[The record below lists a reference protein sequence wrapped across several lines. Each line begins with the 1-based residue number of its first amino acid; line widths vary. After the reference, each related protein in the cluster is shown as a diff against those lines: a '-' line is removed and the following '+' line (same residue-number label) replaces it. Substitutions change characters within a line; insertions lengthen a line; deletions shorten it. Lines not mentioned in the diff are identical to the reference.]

1 MKPIAGAVLGIATVA
16 AMSGSVS
23 AQTVVETAV
32 EAPASGAPALRL
44 GDVPHTPD
52 EPKIDGILDEAL
64 WRQALVIRLDIET
77 QPRENGPAPVET
89 FVHMIENGTTLLI
102 AFDARDPEPEAIRAY
117 LRDRDSAYNDDFV
130 GVVLDTFNDQR
141 RAFEF
146 FTNPLGVQMDLTFDD
161 VNGREDDSW
170 DAIWD
175 SAGVIG
181 EQGFTVEIAIPFSQL
196 RFQNSDSPQT
206 WGLDAL
212 RFYPRAD
219 RVRISANRMDRG
231 RNCYL
236 CQLGKIEGF
245 AAAEPGRGLEVV
257 PAVTASRTDERDATA
272 NDLVAGDADGELG
285 VNVRWGITPDLIANL
300 ALNPDFSQVEA
311 DVPQLDVNNQ
321 FALYFPETRPFFLE
335 GADFFSTPLEA
346 VFTRT
351 VADPD
356 IGAKLTGTRN
366 SNTFGVFV
374 AEDAVTNLLFPGALS
389 SANDSLAQ
397 SNETIV
403 GRYQRAFGSNST
415 VGALA
420 TARAG
425 DDYHNR
431 VAGFDGRYRPNDT
444 HSIRFQ
450 ALRSDTDYPTAV
462 ATEHSQPQDAFTGD
476 AVEVGYDYGT
486 REWWAFANY
495 QNLDSSF
502 RADSGFISQ
511 VDVVVQSAGFGRTW
525 HGDGSRWWNQ
535 LRVGAN
541 ANTSDDT
548 AGRLLRRNRTVW
560 AGLNGPRQLY
570 AETGFNTSQQFWNG
584 VLYDLKGIF
593 LYSQARPVSGLS
605 LSLQGRSGGQIDFA
619 NSRLGEELRLQPSV
633 EWNANRHLLVRIRY
647 TFSQLDADDS
657 GARIFDAELT
667 DVRFTW
673 QFNVRAFLRLTAQQQ
688 VIERNLALFTNPNTD
703 ALSKTRG
710 MQLLYSYQLNPQTVI
725 YAGYSDNHL
734 QDDDLA
740 TLTQTE
746 RTFFLKFSYA
756 WVP

>member
-1 MKPIAGAVLGIATVA
+1 MKPIAGAVLGIAAMAGLSGTARTQTVA
-16 AMSGSVS
+16 A
-23 AQTVVETAV
+23 V
-32 EAPASGAPALRL
+32 EAAPAAGAPAVRL
-44 GDVPHTPD
+44 GDVPHTTS
-52 EPKIDGILDEAL
+52 EPNIDGILDESL
-64 WRQALVIRLDIET
+64 WREALVIRLDIET

-89 FVHMIENGTTLLI
+89 FVHLIENGSSLLI

-146 FTNPLGVQMDLTFDD
+146 FTNPLGVQMDLTYDD

-181 EQGFTVEIAIPFSQL
+181 EQGFTVEISIPFSQL
-196 RFQNSDSPQT
+196 RFQNSDSAQT

-245 AAAEPGRGLEVV
+245 ATAEPGRGLEVV
-257 PAVTASRTDERDATA
+257 PAVTASRADERDAAA
-272 NDLVAGDADGELG
+272 NDLVAGDSDGELG

-374 AEDAVTNLLFPGALS
+374 AEDAVTNLLFPGPLS
-389 SANDSLAQ
+389 SANDSLEQ
-397 SNETIV
+397 SNETFV

-415 VGALA
+415 VGALV
-420 TARAG
+420 TTREG

-431 VAGFDGRYRPNDT
+431 VGGFDGRYRPNAT

-450 ALRSDTDYPTAV
+450 ALRSDTAYPTAL
-462 ATEHSQPQDAFTGD
+462 ATEHNQPQKAFTGD

-486 REWWAFANY
+486 REWFAFASY
-495 QNLDSSF
+495 QSLDSGF

-511 VDVVVQSAGFGRTW
+511 VDVVTQAAGFGRVW

-548 AGRLLRRNRTVW
+548 SGRLLRQNRTVW
-560 AGLNGPRQLY
+560 AGVNGPRQLY
-570 AETGFNTSQQFWNG
+570 AETGFNASQQLWNG
-584 VLYDLKGIF
+584 ALYDMDAIF
-593 LYSQARPVSGLS
+593 LYSQARPVGGLS
-605 LSLQGRSGGQIDFA
+605 LSLQGRYGGQIDFA
-619 NSRLGEELRLQPSV
+619 NSRLGQELRLQPSV
-633 EWNANRHLLVRIRY
+633 EWNAGRHLLIRIRY
-647 TFSQLDADDS
+647 TASQLDADDS
-657 GARIFDAELT
+657 GARIFDAKLT

-673 QFNVRAFLRLTAQQQ
+673 QFNIRSFLRLTAQQQ
-688 VIERNLALFTNPNTD
+688 VVERNLALFTNPDTD

-710 MQLLYSYQLNPQTVI
+710 MQLLYSYQVNPQTVI

-734 QDDDLA
+734 QDDDLS

>member
-1 MKPIAGAVLGIATVA
+1 L
-16 AMSGSVS
+16 
-23 AQTVVETAV
+23 
-32 EAPASGAPALRL
+32 
-44 GDVPHTPD
+44 
-52 EPKIDGILDEAL
+52 
-64 WRQALVIRLDIET
+64 
-77 QPRENGPAPVET
+77 
-89 FVHMIENGTTLLI
+89 IENGASLLI
-102 AFDARDPEPEAIRAY
+102 AFDARDPEPAAIRAY

-146 FTNPLGVQMDLTFDD
+146 FANPLGVQMDLTFDD

-170 DAIWD
+170 DAIWS

-257 PAVTASRTDERDATA
+257 PAVTAARTDERDTTA

-356 IGAKLTGTRN
+356 IGAKITGTRD

-374 AEDAVTNLLFPGALS
+374 AEDAVTNLLFPGPLS
-389 SANDSLAQ
+389 SANDSLEQ
-397 SNETIV
+397 SNETFV

-415 VGALA
+415 VGALV
-420 TARAG
+420 TTREG

-431 VAGFDGRYRPNDT
+431 VAGFDGRYRPNDR

-450 ALRSDTDYPTAV
+450 ALRSDTAYPTTV
-462 ATEHSQPQDAFTGD
+462 ATEHNQPQDAFTGD
-476 AVEVGYDYGT
+476 AAEVGYDFGT
-486 REWWAFANY
+486 REWFAFANY
-495 QNLDSSF
+495 QSLDSGF

-511 VDVVVQSAGFGRTW
+511 VDVVTHAAGFGRVW

-535 LRVGAN
+535 FRIGAN
-541 ANTSDDT
+541 GNTSDDT

-560 AGLNGPRQLY
+560 TGVNGPRQLY
-570 AETGFNTSQQFWNG
+570 AETGLNSSQQLWNG
-584 VLYDLKGIF
+584 VLYDMDSLF
-593 LYSQARPVSGLS
+593 LYSQARPVGGLNLS
-605 LSLQGRSGGQIDFA
+605 LSARYGGQIDFA
-619 NSRLGEELRLQPSV
+619 NSRLGQELRLQPSI
-633 EWNANRHLLVRIRY
+633 EWNASRHLLVRIRY
-647 TFSQLDADDS
+647 TASQLDADDS
-657 GARIFDAELT
+657 GARIFDAKLT

-673 QFNVRAFLRLTAQQQ
+673 QFNIRSFLRLTAQQQ
-688 VIERNLALFTNPNTD
+688 VVERNLALFTAPDTD

-710 MQLLYSYQLNPQTVI
+710 MQLLYSYQVNPQTVI

-734 QDDDLA
+734 QDDDLTA
-740 TLTQTE
+740 LTQTD
-746 RTFFLKFSYA
+746 RTLFLKFSYA

>member
-1 MKPIAGAVLGIATVA
+1 MKPIAGPVLGIAALA
-16 AMSGSVS
+16 ALSGAAG
-23 AQTVVETAV
+23 AQTLATAV
-32 EAPASGAPALRL
+32 ETPAAGGSAMRL
-44 GDVPHTPD
+44 GDVPHTAD
-52 EPKIDGILDEAL
+52 EPKIDGILDEDL

-77 QPRENGPAPVET
+77 QPRENAPAPVET
-89 FVHMIENGTTLLI
+89 FVHIIENGTTLLI
-102 AFDARDPEPEAIRAY
+102 GFDARDPEPEKIRAY

-146 FTNPLGVQMDLTFDD
+146 FTNPLGVQMDLTMDD

-170 DAIWD
+170 DALWD

-196 RFQNSDSPQT
+196 RFQNSDGPQT
-206 WGLDAL
+206 WGIDAL

-219 RVRISANRMDRG
+219 RVRISSNRMDRG

-236 CQLGKIEGF
+236 CQFGKIEGF

-257 PAVTASRTDERDATA
+257 PAVTASRTDERDATT
-272 NDLVAGDADGELG
+272 NGLVAGDSDGELG

-374 AEDAVTNLLFPGALS
+374 AEDAVTNLLFPGPLS
-389 SANDSLAQ
+389 SANDSLEQ
-397 SNETIV
+397 SNETFV

-415 VGALA
+415 VGALV
-420 TARAG
+420 TTRTG
-425 DDYHNR
+425 EDYHNH
-431 VAGFDGRYRPNDT
+431 VAGFDGRYRPTDR
-444 HSIRFQ
+444 HSLRFQ
-450 ALRSDTDYPTAV
+450 ALRSDTAYPSAV
-462 ATEHSQPQDAFTGD
+462 ATEHNQPQDAFTGD

-495 QNLDSSF
+495 QRLDADF

-511 VDVVVQSAGFGRTW
+511 VDVVTQSAGFGHTW

-535 LRVGAN
+535 FRVGAN

-548 AGRLLRRNRTVW
+548 ASRLLRRNRNVW
-560 AGLNGPRQLY
+560 VGLNGPRQLY
-570 AETGFNTSQQFWNG
+570 AETGFNTSQQLWNG
-584 VLYDLKGIF
+584 ALYDMDAIF
-593 LYSQARPVSGLS
+593 LYSQARPVGGLS
-605 LSLQGRSGGQIDFA
+605 LSLQGRYGGQIDFA
-619 NSRLGEELRLQPSV
+619 NSRLGQELRLQPSV
-633 EWNANRHLLVRIRY
+633 EWNAGRHLLIRIRY

-688 VIERNLALFTNPNTD
+688 VIERNLAMFTNPSTD

>member
-1 MKPIAGAVLGIATVA
+1 MKSTAGAILGIAAVA
-16 AMSGSVS
+16 AVSGGAR
-23 AQTVVETAV
+23 AQTVATAV
-32 EAPASGAPALRL
+32 EAPPAGAPAVRL
-44 GDVPHTPD
+44 GDVPHTTS

-64 WRQALVIRLDIET
+64 WREALVIRLDIET

-89 FVHMIENGTTLLI
+89 FVHIIENGTSLLI
-102 AFDARDPEPEAIRAY
+102 AFDARDPEPAAIRAY

-146 FTNPLGVQMDLTFDD
+146 FANPLGVQMDLTFDD

-170 DAIWD
+170 DAIW
-175 SAGVIG
+175 SSGGVIG

-245 AAAEPGRGLEVV
+245 ATAEPGRGLEVV
-257 PAVTASRTDERDATA
+257 PAVTAARTDERDTTA

-366 SNTFGVFV
+366 SNTFGVFA
-374 AEDAVTNLLFPGALS
+374 AEDAVTNLLFPGPLS
-389 SANDSLAQ
+389 SANDSLEQA
-397 SNETIV
+397 NETLV
-403 GRYQRAFGSNST
+403 GRYQRGFGSNST
-415 VGALA
+415 VGALV
-420 TARAG
+420 TTREG

-431 VAGFDGRYRPNDT
+431 VAGFDGRYRPNDR

-450 ALRSDTDYPTAV
+450 ALASDTAYPTSV
-462 ATEHSQPQDAFTGD
+462 ATEHNQPQDAFTGD

-486 REWWAFANY
+486 REWFAFANY
-495 QNLDSSF
+495 QSLDSGF

-511 VDVVVQSAGFGRTW
+511 VDVVTQAAGFGRVW

-541 ANTSDDT
+541 GNTSDDT

-560 AGLNGPRQLY
+560 TGVNGPRQLY
-570 AETGFNTSQQFWNG
+570 AETGLTSSQQLWNG
-584 VLYDLKGIF
+584 ALYDLDSLF
-593 LYSQARPVSGLS
+593 LYSQARPIGGLNLS
-605 LSLQGRSGGQIDFA
+605 LSARVGGQIDFA
-619 NSRLGEELRLQPSV
+619 NSRLGKELRLQPSV
-633 EWNANRHLLVRIRY
+633 EWNAGRHLLVRIRY
-647 TFSQLDADDS
+647 TRSQLNADDS
-657 GARIFDAELT
+657 GARIFDAKLT

-673 QFNVRAFLRLTAQQQ
+673 QFNIRSFLRLTAQQQ
-688 VIERNLALFTNPNTD
+688 VVERNLALFTSPDTD

-725 YAGYSDNHL
+725 YAGYSDNHA
-734 QDDDLA
+734 QDDALT
-740 TLTQTE
+740 TLTQTD

>member
-1 MKPIAGAVLGIATVA
+1 MACAVVGAA
-16 AMSGSVS
+16 AVTAFSSPTRAQDPAVPGGSVP
-23 AQTVVETAV
+23 
-32 EAPASGAPALRL
+32 APDAPVTL
-44 GDVPHTPD
+44 GDVPHTAD
-52 EPKIDGILDEAL
+52 EPKIDGLLDENL
-64 WRQALVIRLDIET
+64 WRDALVIRLDIET
-77 QPRENGPAPVET
+77 QPRENTPAPVET
-89 FVHMIENGTTLLI
+89 FVHIIENGTSLLI
-102 AFDARDPEPEAIRAY
+102 GFDARDPEPEAIRAY

-181 EQGFTVEIAIPFSQL
+181 DQGFTVEIAIPFSQL
-196 RFQNSDSPQT
+196 RFQNSDSSQT
-206 WGLDAL
+206 WGIDAL

-219 RVRISANRMDRG
+219 RVRMSANRMDRG

-257 PAVTASRTDERDATA
+257 PAVTASRTDERDTAA

-366 SNTFGVFV
+366 DNTFGIFA
-374 AEDAVTNLLFPGALS
+374 AEDAVTNLLFPGPLS
-389 SANDSLAQ
+389 SANDSLEQ
-397 SNETIV
+397 TNETLV
-403 GRYQRAFGSNST
+403 GRYQRGFGSNST
-415 VGALA
+415 VGALL
-420 TARAG
+420 TTRTG
-425 DDYHNR
+425 DDYHNH
-431 VAGFDGRYRPNDT
+431 VAGFDGLYRPTDR
-444 HSIRFQ
+444 HSFSFQ
-450 ALRSDTDYPTAV
+450 ALRSDTAYPA
-462 ATEHSQPQDAFTGD
+462 AIAAEHSHPQGTFNGD
-476 AVEVGYDYGT
+476 ATQLGYDFGT

-495 QNLDSSF
+495 RRLDSGF

-511 VDVVVQSAGFGRTW
+511 VDVVSHGGGFGHTW

-535 LRVGAN
+535 FRVGAN
-541 ANTSDDT
+541 FNSSDDT
-548 AGRLLRRNRTVW
+548 ADRLLGRNRNVW

-570 AETGFNTSQQFWNG
+570 AETGLSESQQLWNG
-584 VLYDLKGIF
+584 QLYDLDSIF
-593 LYSQARPVSGLS
+593 LYSQARPIGGLN
-605 LSLQGRSGGQIDFA
+605 LTLQGRSGGQIDYA
-619 NSRLGEELRLQPSV
+619 NSRLGNELRLQPSV
-633 EWNANRHLLVRIRY
+633 EWNVSRHLLLRIRY
-647 TFSQLDADDS
+647 TVSQLDADDS

-667 DVRFTW
+667 DVRLTW
-673 QFNVRAFLRLTAQQQ
+673 QFNIRSFLRLTAQQQ
-688 VIERNLALFTNPNTD
+688 VVERNLALFTDPNTD
-703 ALSKTRG
+703 ALSKSRG
-710 MQLLYSYQLNPQTVI
+710 MQLLYSYQVNPQTVI

-740 TLTQTE
+740 SLTQTA